1 VQTYIDSGQIDP
13 KTFLDSL
20 EISAKEVED
29 IDSLTKG
36 QGEVWLTQRKGLLTS
51 TKLQSAYT
59 RQTTLDK
66 DPTQNGT
73 STATRLL
80 ASDSA
85 EKYETVPVQ
94 IHYGKVHENEARK
107 PYKKYMSDTR
117 NKLCVKSS
125 GLVINQ
131 NYPYIAASPDDIR
144 SCVKTEARI

>member
-1 VQTYIDSGQIDP
+1 M
-13 KTFLDSL
+13 
-20 EISAKEVED
+20 
-29 IDSLTKG
+29 
-36 QGEVWLTQRKGLLTS
+36 TS

-66 DPTQNGT
+66 DPTQDGK

-80 ASDSA
+80 ATDST
-85 EKYETVPVQ
+85 EKYETMPVT

-107 PYKKYMSDTR
+107 HYKKYMSDTHK
-117 NKLCVKSS
+117 KLCVKSS

-144 SCVKTEARI
+144 SCVNCQNIPNLRKSVKADTKELYG